1 MSGYQ
6 RLISYI
12 YAYEGGIKGKNI
24 GFAKIENRGSQC
36 RIMVNVKKIFVG
48 GNPVGIYLMAGREEV
63 RIGTLFARGNAGEF
77 RTVVNAQDVEG
88 SGRRMEEFFGLT
100 VHDTEST
107 WRSYTT
113 IWEDAVAHA
122 AEIEL
127 ADVTSEKIREKEAIK
142 EEKKGVDPE
151 NGESGNRKSDEE
163 TDEKKQNGGI
173 GGAAKEPELPDYD
186 AKEPEPSDY
195 TAKDSEFLEAVVEKT
210 GVSEP
215 MVEEPGMPEAIIGES
230 GDSEHVEGESG
241 VPWDDGKRPEIPGH
255 STGEGENQQKFP
267 ISEEIERELEREE
280 LNRLGI
286 LKIREKNRE
295 PIILKTQRESEREA
309 GKIRRE
315 VLKNRRP
322 TESVPSSSIPV
333 PFRSGA
339 DTQKAQE
346 IWEMFRG
353 KYSKIL
359 AFDYADG
366 CEILAIKPQDIGL
379 LPRENW
385 VYGNNSF
392 LLHGYYNYRHL
403 ILARLNQPGGGGR
416 YLLGVP
422 GHYQS
427 NERYMASMFGFSD
440 FVLSKRQPPRDS
452 RFGYWY
458 TDIQMGN

>member
-48 GNPVGIYLMAGREEV
+48 GNPIGIYLMAGQEEV

-142 EEKKGVDPE
+142 SEEKGVDPE
-151 NGESGNRKSDEE
+151 KGESENRKRDEG
-163 TDEKKQNGGI
+163 TDEKKQDEGTGS
-173 GGAAKEPELPDYD
+173 AAKEPEP
-186 AKEPEPSDY
+186 PDY
-195 TAKDSEFLEAVVEKT
+195 TAKDSEFLEVVVEGL

-215 MVEEPGMPEAIIGES
+215 MVEEAGMQEAVMEEP

-241 VPWDDGKRPEIPGH
+241 VPWDDGKRPEIPGY
-255 STGEGENQQKFP
+255 GAGGGENQQKFP

-295 PIILKTQRESEREA
+295 QVILKPQRESEREA

-315 VLKNRRP
+315 VLKNRRMA
-322 TESVPSSSIPV
+322 ESVPSSSIPV